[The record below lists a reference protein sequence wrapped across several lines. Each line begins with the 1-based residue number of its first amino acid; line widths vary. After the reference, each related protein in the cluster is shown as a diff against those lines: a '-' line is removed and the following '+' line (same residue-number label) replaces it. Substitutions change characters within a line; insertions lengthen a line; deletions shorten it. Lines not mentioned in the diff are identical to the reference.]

1 MNNESIG
8 AFDSGLGGLTVV
20 SQIHKYLPDESI
32 VYFGDTGR
40 VPYGSRSNE
49 TIIRYAK
56 QDINFLKSHHVKLI
70 VAACGTVSSVAAY
83 AAEGLNVPFVE
94 VVTPA
99 AEIAAKTTKNGRIG
113 VIGTA
118 ATVASHSFKNK
129 ILNYNQDLEVF
140 EHSCSLFV
148 PFVEAGF
155 VSPDDDLVVGVV
167 KRYIEPLVKENVDT
181 LILGCTHYPILAP
194 AIQKVVGDEVNL
206 INTGEAAA
214 IKIKQILTE
223 NDMLAEEKSESHFF
237 VSDTTQTFLETSEIL
252 LGKTLDFDIK
262 KVNIENY

>member
-1 MNNESIG
+1 MNNASIG

-20 SQIHKYLPDESI
+20 KQIVKYLPDESI

-56 QDINFLKSHHVKLI
+56 QDINFLKSHNVKII
-70 VAACGTVSSVAAY
+70 VAACGTVSSVAAS
-83 AAEGLNVPFVE
+83 AAYGLDIPFVE

-99 AEIAAKTTKNGRIG
+99 VEMAVKTTKNGRIG

-118 ATVASHSFKNK
+118 ATVASHAYKDK
-129 ILNYNQDLEVF
+129 IVAINGGIEVF
-140 EHSCSLFV
+140 EQACALFV
-148 PFVEAGF
+148 PFVESGF
-155 VSPDDDLVVGVV
+155 IAPDDELVVGVV
-167 KRYIEPLVKENVDT
+167 RRYLEPLMDKGIDT
-181 LILGCTHYPILAP
+181 LILGCTHYPILSP
-194 AIQKVVGDEVNL
+194 IIQKIMGNGVTL

-223 NDMLAEEKSESHFF
+223 RDMLAEKKGESHFF
-237 VSDTTQTFLETSEIL
+237 VSDTTQTFMQTSEIL
-252 LGKTLDFDIK
+252 LGKMLDFDVK
-262 KVNIENY
+262 KIDIEKY